1 MKKTWEKVIIGFE
14 KVLISWS
21 ARTLNTLC
29 QRVEV
34 AKIFGMSKLY
44 YVAQVLPLPDKYR
57 KRIEKNLSN
66 FIFKGRHERVKLS
79 EIENSPDQGGLGL
92 PNIGVKSDCLLLKQ
106 MCRILSLP
114 NEKSFHL
121 LGYWLGG
128 FLRETNWGVN
138 FPQLSDLGPV
148 SRTLSRNFPI
158 HQYMFDTFIEAI
170 GRGEI
175 KENNV
180 KSITT
185 KEIYVARM
193 DDLLNPPKV
202 EMKFPLVNFQELVY
216 PRIKH
221 AVLEAKQRDLLFS
234 LVHNIYPNRQR
245 LFQQRRTGDALCPNQ
260 ACKRE
265 SLVQSIEH
273 IFCSCYKVRSA
284 WQWTRSKILEL
295 VTELGPPVI
304 VSNTDII
311 LAKFPSSRQEVECVF
326 ILGTFVELVDRE
338 VVSGGKELLLSTLL
352 GVVQTRMEY
361 IRRRAVPQVQIVVS

>member
-1 MKKTWEKVIIGFE
+1 M
-14 KVLISWS
+14 
-21 ARTLNTLC
+21 
-29 QRVEV
+29 
-34 AKIFGMSKLY
+34 
-44 YVAQVLPLPDKYR
+44 
-57 KRIEKNLSN
+57 
-66 FIFKGRHERVKLS
+66 
-79 EIENSPDQGGLGL
+79 
-92 PNIGVKSDCLLLKQ
+92 
-106 MCRILSLP
+106 
-114 NEKSFHL
+114 
-121 LGYWLGG
+121 
-128 FLRETNWGVN
+128 
-138 FPQLSDLGPV
+138 
-148 SRTLSRNFPI
+148 SRNFPI

-202 EMKFPLVNFQELVY
+202 EVKFPLVNFQELVY

-295 VTELGPPVI
+295 ATELGPPVI

>member
-1 MKKTWEKVIIGFE
+1 MK
-14 KVLISWS
+14 
-21 ARTLNTLC
+21 
-29 QRVEV
+29 
-34 AKIFGMSKLY
+34 
-44 YVAQVLPLPDKYR
+44 
-57 KRIEKNLSN
+57 
-66 FIFKGRHERVKLS
+66 
-79 EIENSPDQGGLGL
+79 
-92 PNIGVKSDCLLLKQ
+92 
-106 MCRILSLP
+106 
-114 NEKSFHL
+114 KSFHL

-148 SRTLSRNFPI
+148 SHSLSRNFPI

-234 LVHNIYPNRQR
+234 LAHNIYPNRQR
-245 LFQQRRTGDALCPNQ
+245 LFQQRRTGDALCPN
-260 ACKRE
+260 
-265 SLVQSIEH
+265 
-273 IFCSCYKVRSA
+273 
-284 WQWTRSKILEL
+284 
-295 VTELGPPVI
+295 
-304 VSNTDII
+304 
-311 LAKFPSSRQEVECVF
+311 
-326 ILGTFVELVDRE
+326 
-338 VVSGGKELLLSTLL
+338 
-352 GVVQTRMEY
+352 
-361 IRRRAVPQVQIVVS
+361 